1 MKQSKNKGLTLKNK
15 LKLSLSNFMER
26 KWRNLLIAT
35 ATSIGFIGVLIS
47 FGLGNAIV
55 GMINDSTDGG
65 NIPSQIQISLSAKSA
80 ARGVLNADDEKF
92 IRSQI
97 KSDDIKYLESPFGM
111 NMASLTLDGKTIDFS
126 KDLPNYSQVIS
137 LYKNTKIS
145 TSRNGKDKIS
155 AGKPFKS
162 ADEKG
167 LTLPMSFVKHY
178 NEETVKK
185 LKAKDFIGK
194 EISAQIVENTAEGTK
209 VADIKTKIVRIV
221 DDSEDAEESSS
232 YMPAKQLE
240 ELLKENGFTKTV
252 SYMLLELK
260 NPAKTKEVTKKL
272 QKNKKYL
279 ILSQQAILDV
289 IIKFIRVIQA
299 LLIILSSQAILVSAI
314 MIGIIIYIN
323 IMQRSKEIGVMK
335 AVGYLNRDVKAIFVY
350 EALWITG
357 ISLVLALLV
366 SQGIGSLANM
376 IVSHLYP
383 SVSKVFDLNLTSI
396 LIMFGFSLLMGYVSA
411 YLPARKI
418 SKMDPVESL
427 RYE

>member
-1 MKQSKNKGLTLKNK
+1 MVKSLKQSKNKGLTLKNK
-15 LKLSLSNFMER
+15 LKLSLNNFMER

-92 IRSQI
+92 IRNQI

-111 NMASLTLDGKTIDFS
+111 NMASLTLDGKTMDFS

-145 TSRNGKDKIS
+145 TSRNDKDKIS

-162 ADEKG
+162 EDENG
-167 LTLPMSFVKHY
+167 LTLPMSFVKRY
-178 NEETVKK
+178 NQETGKK

-221 DDSEDAEESSS
+221 DDSEDAEESNS
-232 YMPAKQLE
+232 YMPA
-240 ELLKENGFTKTV
+240 KENGFTKTV

-260 NPAKTKEVTKKL
+260 DPAKTKEVTKKL

-279 ILSQQAILDV
+279 VLSQQAILDV

-299 LLIILSSQAILVSAI
+299 LLIILSSQAILVSAV

-357 ISLVLALLV
+357 TSLALALLV

>member
-1 MKQSKNKGLTLKNK
+1 
-15 LKLSLSNFMER
+15 
-26 KWRNLLIAT
+26 
-35 ATSIGFIGVLIS
+35 
-47 FGLGNAIV
+47 
-55 GMINDSTDGG
+55 
-65 NIPSQIQISLSAKSA
+65 
-80 ARGVLNADDEKF
+80 
-92 IRSQI
+92 
-97 KSDDIKYLESPFGM
+97 
-111 NMASLTLDGKTIDFS
+111 
-126 KDLPNYSQVIS
+126 
-137 LYKNTKIS
+137 
-145 TSRNGKDKIS
+145 
-155 AGKPFKS
+155 
-162 ADEKG
+162 
-167 LTLPMSFVKHY
+167 MSFVKHY
-178 NEETVKK
+178 NEETGKK

-221 DDSEDAEESSS
+221 DDSEDAEESNS

-260 NPAKTKEVTKKL
+260 NPAKTEQVTKKL

-279 ILSQQAILDV
+279 VLSQQAILDV
-289 IIKFIRVIQA
+289 RVIQA
-299 LLIILSSQAILVSAI
+299 LLIILSSQAILVSAV

-357 ISLVLALLV
+357 ISLALALLV

-396 LIMFGFSLLMGYVSA
+396 LIMLGFSLLMGYVSA

>member
-26 KWRNLLIAT
+26 KWRNFLIAT

-111 NMASLTLDGKTIDFS
+111 NMASLTLDGKTMDFS

-178 NEETVKK
+178 NEETGKK

-209 VADIKTKIVRIV
+209 VA
-221 DDSEDAEESSS
+221 E
-232 YMPAKQLE
+232 
-240 ELLKENGFTKTV
+240 
-252 SYMLLELK
+252 
-260 NPAKTKEVTKKL
+260 
-272 QKNKKYL
+272 
-279 ILSQQAILDV
+279 
-289 IIKFIRVIQA
+289 IQA
-299 LLIILSSQAILVSAI
+299 LLIILSSQAILVSAV

-357 ISLVLALLV
+357 ISLALALLV

-396 LIMFGFSLLMGYVSA
+396 LIMLGFSLLMGYVSA

>member
-97 KSDDIKYLESPFGM
+97 KYLESPFGM
-111 NMASLTLDGKTIDFS
+111 NMASLTLDGKTMDFS

-178 NEETVKK
+178 NEETGKK

-221 DDSEDAEESSS
+221 DDSEDAEESNS

-240 ELLKENGFTKTV
+240 ELLKENGLRKSLKSYRKT
-252 SYMLLELK
+252 
-260 NPAKTKEVTKKL
+260 
-272 QKNKKYL
+272 
-279 ILSQQAILDV
+279 
-289 IIKFIRVIQA
+289 
-299 LLIILSSQAILVSAI
+299 
-314 MIGIIIYIN
+314 
-323 IMQRSKEIGVMK
+323 RS
-335 AVGYLNRDVKAIFVY
+335 
-350 EALWITG
+350 T
-357 ISLVLALLV
+357 
-366 SQGIGSLANM
+366 
-376 IVSHLYP
+376 
-383 SVSKVFDLNLTSI
+383 
-396 LIMFGFSLLMGYVSA
+396 
-411 YLPARKI
+411 
-418 SKMDPVESL
+418 
-427 RYE
+427 

>member
-1 MKQSKNKGLTLKNK
+1 MVKSLKQSKNKGLTLKNK
-15 LKLSLSNFMER
+15 LKLSLNNFMER

-92 IRSQI
+92 IRNQI

-111 NMASLTLDGKTIDFS
+111 NMASLTLDGKTMDFS
-126 KDLPNYSQVIS
+126 KDLPNYSQV
-137 LYKNTKIS
+137 
-145 TSRNGKDKIS
+145 KDKIS

-162 ADEKG
+162 EDEKG
-167 LTLPMSFVKHY
+167 LTLPMSFVKRY
-178 NEETVKK
+178 NQETGKK

-221 DDSEDAEESSS
+221 DDSEDAEESNS

-260 NPAKTKEVTKKL
+260 DPAKTKEVTKKL

-279 ILSQQAILDV
+279 VLSQQAILDV

-299 LLIILSSQAILVSAI
+299 LLIILSSQAILVSAV

-357 ISLVLALLV
+357 ISLALALLV

>member
-1 MKQSKNKGLTLKNK
+1 MVKSLKQSKNKGLTLKNK
-15 LKLSLSNFMER
+15 LKLSLNNFMER

-55 GMINDSTDGG
+55 GMLNDSTDGG

-111 NMASLTLDGKTIDFS
+111 NIASLTLDGKTMDFS

-145 TSRNGKDKIS
+145 TSRNDKDKIS
-155 AGKPFKS
+155 AGKSFKS
-162 ADEKG
+162 EDEKG
-167 LTLPMSFVKHY
+167 LTLPMSFVKRY
-178 NEETVKK
+178 NQETGKK

-209 VADIKTKIVRIV
+209 VADIKTKIV
-221 DDSEDAEESSS
+221 
-232 YMPAKQLE
+232 
-240 ELLKENGFTKTV
+240 

-260 NPAKTKEVTKKL
+260 DPAKTKEVTKKL

-279 ILSQQAILDV
+279 VLSQQAILDV

-299 LLIILSSQAILVSAI
+299 LLIILSSQAILVSAV

-357 ISLVLALLV
+357 ISLALALLV

>member
-1 MKQSKNKGLTLKNK
+1 
-15 LKLSLSNFMER
+15 
-26 KWRNLLIAT
+26 
-35 ATSIGFIGVLIS
+35 
-47 FGLGNAIV
+47 
-55 GMINDSTDGG
+55 
-65 NIPSQIQISLSAKSA
+65 
-80 ARGVLNADDEKF
+80 
-92 IRSQI
+92 
-97 KSDDIKYLESPFGM
+97 
-111 NMASLTLDGKTIDFS
+111 
-126 KDLPNYSQVIS
+126 
-137 LYKNTKIS
+137 
-145 TSRNGKDKIS
+145 
-155 AGKPFKS
+155 
-162 ADEKG
+162 
-167 LTLPMSFVKHY
+167 MSFVKYY
-178 NEETVKK
+178 NQETGKK

-194 EISAQIVENTAEGTK
+194 EISAQIVENTAEETK

-221 DDSEDAEESSS
+221 DDSEDAEESTS

-240 ELLKENGFTKTV
+240 ALLKENGFTKTV

-260 NPAKTKEVTKKL
+260 DPAKTEQVTKKL
-272 QKNKKYL
+272 QRNKKYL
-279 ILSQQAILDV
+279 VLSQRAILDV

-299 LLIILSSQAILVSAI
+299 LLIILSSQAILVSAV

-357 ISLVLALLV
+357 ISLALALLV
-366 SQGIGSLANM
+366 SQGVGSLANM
-376 IVSHLYP
+376 IVSHFYP